1 MMNTTMMMQTRKRG
15 TRGRINDNYRD
26 RVIRL
31 SNIDL
36 PAVKNTKQI
45 ILQLFKA
52 NFRGSKTK
60 I

>member
-15 TRGRINDNYRD
+15 TRGRINDNKEEAEYRD

-31 SNIDL
+31 SNI
-36 PAVKNTKQI
+36 A
-45 ILQLFKA
+45 
-52 NFRGSKTK
+52 K